1 METSTERPMAHPAG
15 SRLPAVMD
23 EPTLDCSYC
32 DRPGY
37 LEKQLQ
43 CLDGEA
49 SWRTIYAVAICQAC
63 WTALAPTIM
72 EGRQAY
78 ERLVLIPL

>member
-1 METSTERPMAHPAG
+1 
-15 SRLPAVMD
+15 MD

>member
-1 METSTERPMAHPAG
+1 MLTERPMVADLQSCSDG
-15 SRLPAVMD
+15 GMD
-23 EPTLDCSYC
+23 EPTIDCAYC

-72 EGRQAY
+72 EGR
-78 ERLVLIPL
+78 